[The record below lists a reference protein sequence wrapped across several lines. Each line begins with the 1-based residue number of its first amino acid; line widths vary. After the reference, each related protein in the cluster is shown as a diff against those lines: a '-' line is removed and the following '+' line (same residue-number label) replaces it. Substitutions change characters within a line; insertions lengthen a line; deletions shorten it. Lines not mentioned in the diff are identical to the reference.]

1 LVRVGPHSDSVNF
14 EGLAALGISGQNV
27 PGRSGLLR
35 GNHPGASDVRQIK
48 PTTAWWCL
56 APVLSPA
63 QIIRTTAELGY
74 AGIEFAPRE
83 QWDAIVDAG
92 LRIVC
97 VRAHN
102 DITNGLNDPA
112 EHDRIEREILTNL
125 ELAQQYGIPS
135 LVCFSGE
142 RKGQDDFSGAANTI
156 SALQRV
162 AKAAEDAGVLLA
174 LELLNSKVD
183 HPDYMCD
190 RTSWG
195 VEVVSAVDSPAV
207 KLLYDVYHMQIMEG
221 DIVRTIGEQHQHF
234 GHYHLAG
241 NPGRNDPDETQEL
254 YYPPIL
260 DAIEAT
266 GYTGYI
272 GMEYL
277 PTGDPVASLAAA
289 HALVVGR

>member
-1 LVRVGPHSDSVNF
+1 MMTP
-14 EGLAALGISGQNV
+14 EEI
-27 PGRSGLLR
+27 
-35 GNHPGASDVRQIK
+35 IE
-48 PTTAWWCL
+48 TTA
-56 APVLSPA
+56 S
-63 QIIRTTAELGY
+63 IGY

-83 QWDAIVDAG
+83 QWDAIRNAG

-97 VRAHN
+97 VRGHD

-112 EHDRIEREILTNL
+112 QHDRIEREILANL
-125 ELAQQYGIPS
+125 HLARQYDIPS

-142 RKGQDDFSGAANTI
+142 RKGQDDASGAANTI
-156 SALQRV
+156 AALRRISQ
-162 AKAAEDAGVLLA
+162 AAEEAGVVLA
-174 LELLNSKVD
+174 LELLNSKID
-183 HPDYMCD
+183 HPDYQCD
-190 RTSWG
+190 RTGWG

-221 DIVRTIGEQHQHF
+221 DIIRTIGAQHQQF

-272 GMEYL
+272 GMEYI
-277 PTGDPVASLAAA
+277 PAGDPVISLQTAFQLFA
-289 HALVVGR
+289 G

>member
-1 LVRVGPHSDSVNF
+1 M
-14 EGLAALGISGQNV
+14 
-27 PGRSGLLR
+27 
-35 GNHPGASDVRQIK
+35 RQIK

-56 APVLSPA
+56 APVMTPEA
-63 QIIRTTAELGY
+63 IIQTTAELGY

-83 QWDAIVDAG
+83 EWDAIRDAG

-97 VRAHN
+97 MRGHD
-102 DITNGLNDPA
+102 DITNGLNDPSQHA
-112 EHDRIEREILTNL
+112 RIEREILANVA
-125 ELAQQYGIPS
+125 LAQQYDIPA

-142 RKGQDDFSGAANTI
+142 RKGQDDASGAANTI
-156 SALQRV
+156 AALQRV
-162 AKAAEDAGVLLA
+162 SRAAEEAGVLLA

-190 RTSWG
+190 HTAWG
-195 VEVVSAVDSPAV
+195 VDVVSAVDSPAV

-221 DIVRTIGEQHQHF
+221 DIIRTIGEHHQHF

-266 GYTGYI
+266 GYTGYM

-277 PTGDPVASLAAA
+277 PSGDPVESLRAA
-289 HALVVGR
+289 HQLFTR

>member
-1 LVRVGPHSDSVNF
+1 VRT
-14 EGLAALGISGQNV
+14 
-27 PGRSGLLR
+27 
-35 GNHPGASDVRQIK
+35 IK

-56 APVLSPA
+56 ANVLSPE
-63 QIIRTTAELGY
+63 QIIDTTASLGY
-74 AGIEFAPRE
+74 AGIEFAPRD
-83 QWDAIVDAG
+83 QWDAIRDAG

-97 VRAHN
+97 VRGHD
-102 DITNGLNDPA
+102 DITNGLNDPGQ
-112 EHDRIEREILTNL
+112 HDRIEREILANL
-125 ELAQQYGIPS
+125 ELAQAYDIPS

-156 SALQRV
+156 AALQRV
-162 AKAAEDAGVLLA
+162 ARAAEDAEVLLV

-183 HPDYMCD
+183 HPDYQCD
-190 RTSWG
+190 HTAWG

-221 DIVRTIGEQHQHF
+221 DIIRTIGAQHPHF

-241 NPGRNDPDETQEL
+241 NPGRNDPDETLEL
-254 YYPPIL
+254 AYPAIL

-266 GYTGYI
+266 GYTGYM

-277 PTGDPVASLAAA
+277 PSGEPVASLRSAMR
-289 HALVVGR
+289 LFTD

>member
-1 LVRVGPHSDSVNF
+1 V
-14 EGLAALGISGQNV
+14 
-27 PGRSGLLR
+27 
-35 GNHPGASDVRQIK
+35 SDVRQIK

-56 APVLSPA
+56 APVLAPEE
-63 QIIRTTAELGY
+63 IIRATADLGY
-74 AGIEFAPRE
+74 GGIEFAPRD

-92 LRIVC
+92 VRIVC

-102 DITNGLNDPA
+102 DISSGLNDLA
-112 EHDRIEREILTNL
+112 EHDRIEREILANL
-125 ELAQQYGIPS
+125 KLAQEYGIPS

-142 RKGQDDFSGAANTI
+142 RKGQDDATGAANTI
-156 SALQRV
+156 SILERV
-162 AKAAEDAGVLLA
+162 AGAAEDAGVLLA

-190 RTSWG
+190 HTAWG
-195 VEVVSAVDSPAV
+195 VEVVTAVDSPAV

-221 DIVRTIGEQHQHF
+221 DIIRTIEANHQHF

-241 NPGRNDPDETQEL
+241 NPGRNDPDGTQEI

-266 GYTGYI
+266 GYTGYL

-277 PTGDPVASLAAA
+277 PKGDPIASLAAA
-289 HALVVGR
+289 YELVVGE

>member
-1 LVRVGPHSDSVNF
+1 M
-14 EGLAALGISGQNV
+14 
-27 PGRSGLLR
+27 
-35 GNHPGASDVRQIK
+35 RQIK

-56 APVLSPA
+56 APVLSPE
-63 QIIRTTAELGY
+63 QIIRATAQHGY
-74 AGIEFAPRE
+74 GGIEFAPRD

-97 VRAHN
+97 VRAHD
-102 DITNGLNDPA
+102 DITSGLNDPA
-112 EHDRIEREILTNL
+112 EHQRIEREILANL
-125 ELAQQYGIPS
+125 KLARQYDIPS

-156 SALQRV
+156 AILQRV

-190 RTSWG
+190 RTAWG
-195 VEVVSAVDSPAV
+195 VEVVSTVDSPAV
-207 KLLYDVYHMQIMEG
+207 KLLYDIYHMQIMEG
-221 DIVRTIGEQHQHF
+221 DIIRTIGEHHQHF

-266 GYTGYI
+266 GYTGFM

-277 PTGDPVASLAAA
+277 PSGDPVESLRTAYQLFA
-289 HALVVGR
+289 GS

>member
-1 LVRVGPHSDSVNF
+1 M
-14 EGLAALGISGQNV
+14 
-27 PGRSGLLR
+27 
-35 GNHPGASDVRQIK
+35 RQIK

-56 APVLSPA
+56 APVLSPE
-63 QIIRTTAELGY
+63 QIIQTTAELGY
-74 AGIEFAPRE
+74 GGIEFAPRD
-83 QWDAIVDAG
+83 QWDAIIDAG
-92 LRIVC
+92 VRIVC
-97 VRAHN
+97 VRGHD
-102 DITNGLNDPA
+102 DISNGLNDPA
-112 EHDRIEREILTNL
+112 EHERIEREILANL
-125 ELAQQYGIPS
+125 ALAQQYGIPS

-156 SALQRV
+156 GILQRV
-162 AKAAEDAGVLLA
+162 SKAAEDAGVLLA

-190 RTSWG
+190 HTAWG
-195 VEVVSAVDSPAV
+195 IEVVSAVDSPAV

-221 DIVRTIGEQHQHF
+221 DIIRTIGAHHEHF

-241 NPGRNDPDETQEL
+241 NPGRNDPDETQEI

-266 GYTGYI
+266 GYTGYM

-277 PTGDPVASLAAA
+277 PSGDPVASLAAA
-289 HALVVGR
+289 HAMIVGR

>member
-1 LVRVGPHSDSVNF
+1 MMTP
-14 EGLAALGISGQNV
+14 E
-27 PGRSGLLR
+27 
-35 GNHPGASDVRQIK
+35 QIIE
-48 PTTAWWCL
+48 TTA
-56 APVLSPA
+56 S
-63 QIIRTTAELGY
+63 TGY

-83 QWDAIVDAG
+83 QWDAIRDAG

-97 VRAHN
+97 MRGHD
-102 DITNGLNDPA
+102 DISNGLNDPA
-112 EHDRIEREILTNL
+112 QHERIEREILANL
-125 ELAQQYGIPS
+125 ELARQYDIPS

-142 RKGQDDFSGAANTI
+142 RKGQDDTSGAANTI
-156 SALQRV
+156 AALQRV
-162 AKAAEDAGVLLA
+162 SKAAEEAGVLLA

-183 HPDYMCD
+183 HPDYQCD

-221 DIVRTIGEQHQHF
+221 DIIRTIGAQHQHF

-241 NPGRNDPDETQEL
+241 NPGRNDPDATQEL

-266 GYTGYI
+266 GYIGYM
-272 GMEYL
+272 GMEYI
-277 PTGDPVASLAAA
+277 PAGDPVASLQNAFQLFA
-289 HALVVGR
+289 G

>member
-1 LVRVGPHSDSVNF
+1 M
-14 EGLAALGISGQNV
+14 
-27 PGRSGLLR
+27 
-35 GNHPGASDVRQIK
+35 RQIK

-56 APVLSPA
+56 APVLTPE
-63 QIIRTTAELGY
+63 QIIQTTAELGY
-74 AGIEFAPRE
+74 SVIEFAPRE

-97 VRAHN
+97 VRGHN

-125 ELAQQYGIPS
+125 ELAQQYNIPS

-156 SALQRV
+156 HILQRV
-162 AKAAEDAGVLLA
+162 VKAAEDAGVLLA

-190 RTSWG
+190 HTAWG
-195 VEVVSAVDSPAV
+195 VNVVATVDSPAV

-221 DIVRTIGEQHQHF
+221 DIIRTIDEHHQYF

-241 NPGRNDPDETQEL
+241 NPGRNDPDDTQEL
-254 YYPPIL
+254 FYPAIL
-260 DAIEAT
+260 DALKGT
-266 GYTGYI
+266 GYTGYL
-272 GMEYL
+272 GMEYI
-277 PTGDPVASLAAA
+277 PSGDPVASLAATYA
-289 HALVVGR
+289 MAVGR